1 MLNMNNCKYLIIG
14 TIVVLVC
21 VVLFSNNNGK
31 LPCINCDNE
40 DGNMH
45 MEEQQQSVQET
56 EEDETNVE
64 NTDESAKETA
74 KKEEIEGFT
83 GNDYASI

>member
-45 MEEQQQSVQET
+45 MEEQEEVQET
-56 EEDETNVE
+56 EEDEKNVE
-64 NTDESAKETA
+64 NTDESTKETA